1 VTVGKYS
8 NVFRLLE
15 QLVTEVEDL
24 ITNEVVEDLDE
35 ADILRLALEITLND
49 FEGTVPEHKETLIA
63 EIDRDKVM
71 FDMGDDWKITISGED
86 DDED

>member
-1 VTVGKYS
+1 MGKYS

-49 FEGTVPEHKETLIA
+49 FEGTVPEHKETLIV

>member
-1 VTVGKYS
+1 MGKYS